1 MPWVVLGLSAVL
13 AVAALL
19 AGIRSHRPERP
30 AATGPDLSV
39 HLERLHRLQERHAR
53 EPSVGGIGLAARHRA
68 CQLAYDQVLVECAR
82 ALGIEA
88 PALPLSRPLPPS
100 EQLHLEVELV
110 AYGLRW

>member
-1 MPWVVLGLSAVL
+1 MPWVVLSLSAVL

-19 AGIRSHRPERP
+19 AGIRSHRP
-30 AATGPDLSV
+30 GPDLSV
-39 HLERLHRLQERHAR
+39 HLERLRRLQERHAR

-68 CQLAYDQVLVECAR
+68 CLLAYDQVLVECAT

-88 PALPLSRPLPPS
+88 PALPLPRPLPPS

>member
-1 MPWVVLGLSAVL
+1 MPWVVLSLSAVL

-19 AGIRSHRPERP
+19 AGIRSHRPEQTT
-30 AATGPDLSV
+30 ATGPDLSV
-39 HLERLHRLQERHAR
+39 HLERLRRLQERHAR

-68 CQLAYDQVLVECAR
+68 CLLAYDQVLVECAT

-88 PALPLSRPLPPS
+88 PALPLPRPLPPS